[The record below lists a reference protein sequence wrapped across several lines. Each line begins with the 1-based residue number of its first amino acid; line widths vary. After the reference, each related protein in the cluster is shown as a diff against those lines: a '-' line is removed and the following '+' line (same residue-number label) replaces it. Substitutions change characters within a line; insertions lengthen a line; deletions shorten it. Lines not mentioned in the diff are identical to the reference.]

1 MEEMWRGKREDG
13 DDGVIFDEDVV
24 VEDGVRRVVIW
35 ITSSSLNTL
44 HLIKSTLSSI
54 EEEGEEDDDVMCSEQ
69 GCGCGGD
76 ERGKQGDMGQ
86 QIRCKSPKNGQNVV
100 IMWSNHH
107 LMWLVSA
114 GSSSPSHPLSSQN
127 EKIRPETMV

>member
-54 EEEGEEDDDVMCSEQ
+54 EEEGEDDDDVMCSEQ
-69 GCGCGGD
+69 GCGCGG
-76 ERGKQGDMGQ
+76 G
-86 QIRCKSPKNGQNVV
+86 
-100 IMWSNHH
+100 
-107 LMWLVSA
+107 
-114 GSSSPSHPLSSQN
+114 
-127 EKIRPETMV
+127 